1 MIRMVWRQYGVV
13 DCRGPMAQFDPRRQ
27 PMRLAPHLLTT
38 AAAVGIALVAGQ
50 AYEPVRAE
58 EVPALTSEQIAYLET
73 QAYAA
78 AGAPAGLTAPEA
90 IPVQS
95 PRGGTFGQA
104 LRRTRT
110 GARSRQASS
119 MSSSSWSRSTRSR
132 STRVAP

>member
-1 MIRMVWRQYGVV
+1 
-13 DCRGPMAQFDPRRQ
+13 MAQFDPRRQ

-38 AAAVGIALVAGQ
+38 AAAVAIALVAGQ

-90 IPVQS
+90 IPVQIR
-95 PRGGTFGQA
+95 RGETFEQA
-104 LRRTRT
+104 VART
-110 GARSRQASS
+110 G
-119 MSSSSWSRSTRSR
+119 
-132 STRVAP
+132 VAPTKPAPSPPPSPAPSTSRTCAPV